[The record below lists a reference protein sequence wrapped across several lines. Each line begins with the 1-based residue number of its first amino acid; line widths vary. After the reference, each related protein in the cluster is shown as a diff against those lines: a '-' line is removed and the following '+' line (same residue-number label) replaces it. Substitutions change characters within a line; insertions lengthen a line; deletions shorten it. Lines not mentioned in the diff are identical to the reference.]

1 MLSLTWGGLLL
12 RNGLESGLVTK
23 KSLQRMSDLAIACG
37 VGGIVLCLAM
47 WANVPLQPTI
57 NRSDPISRDLGHG
70 NQHAPP
76 VANDFAQ
83 DALHARSL
91 DESPLASST
100 ISRGEE
106 TVPDEAEQLST
117 TQLLLM
123 KRLDQNEPE
132 DDLLLAEALPQ
143 SLKEATDRAD
153 SFTEDLSAKKT
164 LQSPAPPVDLTPPP
178 QAANTDRR
186 TTSVN
191 QPEPPSLHDIAM
203 GLYQFL
209 RDCDAPDARSVRL
222 AVEAA
227 DRVPATKYHQQTA
240 VLQINYPDEN
250 RLVAIEHFRGIPW
263 GHVALFHPGQQ
274 PMLLGRFEEGRLD
287 GIITAVSPE
296 GEPFF
301 IQHYAKGRRHGT
313 TCWLD
318 HGMPQLIIEFENDEA
333 ESAFLYEDGV
343 LQEFALKLDSTESSL
358 SPILEQAIT
367 QSTDSLAPI
376 AEAFLLIRQTL
387 RDYEKNC
394 RKMLA
399 ITNQGANALP
409 THKMVELP
417 FHQESK
423 LIEVIE
429 QASQLKEQAKTE

>member
-1 MLSLTWGGLLL
+1 
-12 RNGLESGLVTK
+12 
-23 KSLQRMSDLAIACG
+23 
-37 VGGIVLCLAM
+37 
-47 WANVPLQPTI
+47 
-57 NRSDPISRDLGHG
+57 
-70 NQHAPP
+70 
-76 VANDFAQ
+76 
-83 DALHARSL
+83 
-91 DESPLASST
+91 
-100 ISRGEE
+100 
-106 TVPDEAEQLST
+106 
-117 TQLLLM
+117 
-123 KRLDQNEPE
+123 
-132 DDLLLAEALPQ
+132 
-143 SLKEATDRAD
+143 
-153 SFTEDLSAKKT
+153 
-164 LQSPAPPVDLTPPP
+164 
-178 QAANTDRR
+178 
-186 TTSVN
+186 
-191 QPEPPSLHDIAM
+191 
-203 GLYQFL
+203 
-209 RDCDAPDARSVRL
+209 
-222 AVEAA
+222 
-227 DRVPATKYHQQTA
+227 
-240 VLQINYPDEN
+240 
-250 RLVAIEHFRGIPW
+250 
-263 GHVALFHPGQQ
+263 
-274 PMLLGRFEEGRLD
+274 MLLGRFEEGRLD

-417 FHQESK
+417 FHQESE